1 MQGVALRAPSA
12 AAAPSAAVRP
22 PRSAPRAAA
31 TGQPSSTP
39 RRGAASFLGALPA
52 RRERSLAARAG
63 FSFELSVADGTLTW
77 NTGGGRWNPG
87 SGGSGGGGGGG
98 GGSGGPPPPEG
109 WPVSRGFAW
118 AAALFFMAAKSL
130 VCWCSVDPKAAAT
143 NIDLGFLLGMALL
156 ACASLTPSPL
166 AALRPLLIQLTL
178 GHITLE
184 MAFYGVILNVIDP
197 AANYKMSPEMWLHH
211 IAVAVGGAH
220 TVALMAQPAFSALSW
235 VGTQLIVTEIT
246 TFLPVAFH
254 QAIKNKR
261 MTGYR
266 SVALGVLFP
275 SAFALRCVMSARV
288 FTNYM
293 AVVKALG
300 GTAAVPYWWVSGG
313 CSVTILGLNL
323 FWTAKILYGGVRQVM
338 KRRSR
343 AAATLAQAPKGGKGG
358 SKASPQ
364 RSSEVYGEGATVYSE
379 ASEAAVY
386 SEMATQKK
394 RQLKP
399 DASRARTH

>member
-1 MQGVALRAPSA
+1 MEGVALRTPA
-12 AAAPSAAVRP
+12 AAARCAAAR
-22 PRSAPRAAA
+22 APR
-31 TGQPSSTP
+31 STP
-39 RRGAASFLGALPA
+39 RASAAGRPVGKPAQAPAAVLGGALQSLRA
-52 RRERSLAARAG
+52 RSPRARAG
-63 FSFELSVADGTLTW
+63 FSFEQSVEDGTLSW
-77 NTGGGRWNPG
+77 DTGGGRWTPG
-87 SGGSGGGGGGG
+87 STGGRGGNGGGGGG
-98 GGSGGPPPPEG
+98 GGPPPPEG

-118 AAALFFMAAKSL
+118 AAAFFFMAAKSL

-197 AANYKMSPEMWLHH
+197 AAAYKMSPEMWLHH
-211 IAVAVGGAH
+211 LAVAVGGVH
-220 TVALMAQPAFSALSW
+220 TVALMAQPAFSALAW

-254 QAIKNKR
+254 QAVKNKR
-261 MTGYR
+261 MTGSR
-266 SVALGVLFP
+266 SVILGVLFP

-288 FTNYM
+288 FSNYM
-293 AVVKALG
+293 AVVNAVG
-300 GTAAVPYWWVSGG
+300 GTAAVPFWWVSAG
-313 CSVTILGLNL
+313 CSATILGLNM
-323 FWTAKILYGGVRQVM
+323 FWTAKILYGGARQVM

-343 AAATLAQAPKGGKGG
+343 AAAVLAGTP
-358 SKASPQ
+358 SKKAEKK
-364 RSSEVYGEGATVYSE
+364 SEAAVYGEGATVYSE

-399 DASRARTH
+399 EASRKR